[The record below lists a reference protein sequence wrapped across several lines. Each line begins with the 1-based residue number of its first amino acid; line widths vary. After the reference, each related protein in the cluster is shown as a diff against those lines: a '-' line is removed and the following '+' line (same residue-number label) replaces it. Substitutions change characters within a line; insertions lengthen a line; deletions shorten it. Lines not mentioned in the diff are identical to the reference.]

1 MDSGKQNADSQKKN
15 KNKGIFMRIVD
26 WIAEG
31 TAKAQNGRGHCSC

>member
-15 KNKGIFMRIVD
+15 KNKSLFMRIID

-31 TAKAQNGRGHCSC
+31 TAKAQKEVGHCSC